1 MGWDLL
7 VDRKDLRHTTL
18 VPADPDIALAD
29 GEALLAVESFAL
41 TANNIT
47 YGAVGDQ
54 VGYWKFFPA
63 PDGLGRIPVWGFA
76 RVVRSSAADAPV
88 GLRLFGYWPMSSH
101 TVARLAKTS
110 QGYVETSAHRAELP
124 PTYTTGSCLSRA
136 SSRSR
141 SRSWAP
147 ALRRSRC
154 YPSAG
159 RSHCGA
165 SLQAW

>member
-7 VDRKDLRHTTL
+7 VDRKDLRRTTL
-18 VPADPDIALAD
+18 VPADPDIVLAD

-88 GLRLFGYWPMSSH
+88 GLRLFGYWPMSRMIQASPARTIVSSCCSWKGEPS
-101 TVARLAKTS
+101 TVSWRDTRTWASAPSIRT
-110 QGYVETSAHRAELP
+110 ETTMMATL
-124 PTYTTGSCLSRA
+124 
-136 SSRSR
+136 
-141 SRSWAP
+141 
-147 ALRRSRC
+147 
-154 YPSAG
+154 
-159 RSHCGA
+159 
-165 SLQAW
+165 